1 MKGMTMNH
9 YRERDR
15 SKVYIDTNSSGLEP
29 VEDKLLLLP
38 DMVSESVGMI
48 YKPERA
54 LAMEQ
59 MAQVRAL
66 LIAIGGNCFENWGD
80 PIPELFTRV
89 MVCKFAGIQDILGAD
104 GLRYQLCTD
113 RDITALITE
122 DVEDEEV
129 LTKRRPLGK
138 TDFTNVREG
147 KGVIIS

>member
-1 MKGMTMNH
+1 MNH

-15 SKVYIDTNSSGLEP
+15 SKVYIDANSSGLDP

-48 YKPERA
+48 YKPEQA
-54 LAMEQ
+54 LAQEQ

-80 PIPELFTRV
+80 PIPELLTRV

-104 GLRYQLCTD
+104 GRRYQLCTD
-113 RDITALITE
+113 RDITAIITE
-122 DVEDEEV
+122 DVEIEEV
-129 LTKRRPLGK
+129 LDKRRPLGK
-138 TDFTNVREG
+138 TDFANVG
-147 KGVIIS
+147 QNIIK